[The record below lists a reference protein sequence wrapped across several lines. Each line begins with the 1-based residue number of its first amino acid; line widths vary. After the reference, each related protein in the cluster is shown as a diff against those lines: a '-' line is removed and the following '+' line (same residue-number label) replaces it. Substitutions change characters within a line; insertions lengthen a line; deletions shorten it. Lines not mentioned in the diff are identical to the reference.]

1 MNKQLEDTDIKIG
14 NRIKAKWDGAVSE
27 ILSIKNGMVKY
38 KCLIYDSWL
47 NKDGTFNSSIEE
59 IKEHFIKV
67 GNE

>member
-1 MNKQLEDTDIKIG
+1 MNKQLEDADIKIG
-14 NRIKAKWDGAVSE
+14 NRIKAKWDGVVSE

-38 KCLIYDSWL
+38 KCFMYDSSISE
-47 NKDGTFNSSIEE
+47 DGMFNSSIEE